1 MISIS
6 LVHRVPHELR
16 LHRSGC
22 SCTKSSRAAPM
33 IRGRPSRNRNC
44 NAYSCTPE
52 SGKVLTSL
60 QGISSGDDNLPCG
73 CTRRL
78 SRSSHYTLTLFRIGC
93 YPVRRFGIIITFLHP
108 LAQQTALHRVVP
120 LLAGLGTEY
129 MTALTLHWPGV
140 AFNNCWLC
148 VATGHDVTQPQ
159 QFSRF

>member
-78 SRSSHYTLTLFRIGC
+78 SRSSHYTLDTLSYWLQSSSTFRNHHHISSSTCAANGTAPGRATARRTRNRIHDRT
-93 YPVRRFGIIITFLHP
+93 YTPLAWRRF
-108 LAQQTALHRVVP
+108 
-120 LLAGLGTEY
+120 
-129 MTALTLHWPGV
+129 
-140 AFNNCWLC
+140 
-148 VATGHDVTQPQ
+148 
-159 QFSRF
+159 